1 MRKRSKIKRFLALL
15 LTALMTLSLIPAMVS
30 AASETYQKV
39 TDPASFAT
47 GTYVMVTDTGYA
59 PGVLDGTWI
68 TAEQMAAGRRQ
79 SGKSCP
85 KRGVGDYRKRG
96 SGGSDRQQRSFRAA
110 KGGNSN
116 GISAGEY
123 QWKWTFEDGKLPFPA
138 GRGYRSP
145 GQQQGLP
152 E

>member
-68 TAEQMAAGRRQ
+68 TAEQMAA
-79 SGKSCP
+79 
-85 KRGVGDYRKRG
+85 D
-96 SGGSDRQQRSFRAA
+96 GGSLENPAQSAVWEITVNGDQVVLTDSNGVSVQP

-123 QWKWTFEDGKLPFPA
+123 QWKWTFEDGKFTFS
-138 GRGYRSP
+138 GQGEDRSE
-145 GQQQGLP
+145 GAHV
-152 E
+152 

>member
-59 PGVLDGTWI
+59 PGVQDGTWI
-68 TAEQMAAGRRQ
+68 TAEQMAA
-79 SGKSCP
+79 
-85 KRGVGDYRKRG
+85 D
-96 SGGSDRQQRSFRAA
+96 GGSL
-110 KGGNSN
+110 K
-116 GISAGEY
+116 I
-123 QWKWTFEDGKLPFPA
+123 LPKA
-138 GRGYRSP
+138 RCGR
-145 GQQQGLP
+145 LP
-152 E
+152 